1 LFDMKRL
8 IRSFA
13 CLGLAVA
20 CPALPAL
27 GQTQDNAPVA
37 PAAAPD
43 LGPVIERL
51 DQVVAGLAKLSGD
64 LAKLQK
70 ASGGN
75 AKEKSLKTTT
85 KQLSDLNAAVES
97 LAGQLAAQA
106 KAAGK
111 QAATDDAAKLLEKL
125 VALQIAAADRAK
137 QPAAKPKWEYKS
149 IFGASRV
156 ALEEEM
162 NLFGKDG
169 WEFFN
174 IASFG
179 RGTAAFARRPIE
191 H

>member
-1 LFDMKRL
+1 MKRL

-27 GQTQDNAPVA
+27 GQAQDNAP
-37 PAAAPD
+37 AAPD

-51 DQVVAGLAKLSGD
+51 DRVVAGLAKLSGD

-75 AKEKSLKTTT
+75 AKEKSLKTAT
-85 KQLSDLNAAVES
+85 KLLSDLNAAVES

-111 QAATDDAAKLLEKL
+111 QAATATDAAKLLETL
-125 VALQIAAADRAK
+125 VALQTAAADRAK